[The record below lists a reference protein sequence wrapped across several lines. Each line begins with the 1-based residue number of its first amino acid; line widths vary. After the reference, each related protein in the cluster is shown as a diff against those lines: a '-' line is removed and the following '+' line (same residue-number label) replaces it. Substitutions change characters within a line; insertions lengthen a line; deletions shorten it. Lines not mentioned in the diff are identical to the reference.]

1 MIPFDWVEPDSL
13 KEAVSLLDADDP
25 SVRPIAGGTALM
37 LMMKPGFFVPSR
49 LVSLGKIEPGYSAVQ
64 AGSDGSLRVGAMVSL
79 AELERSPE
87 ALGRFPLMK
96 GALRTLSNIRVRNVA
111 RVGGALAHGDPHM
124 DLPPLFA
131 TLGARVSVVGLNGT
145 REIAVE
151 DLYLGYYQTVLK
163 NNELI
168 TEAIVPPLNGAKA
181 AYKKVTSRS
190 ADDWP
195 ALNMGVRLELA
206 DSNTIKAA
214 RVVLG
219 AASERVT
226 RLAQTEKLLT
236 GASLNDALFKRA
248 SESAAA
254 EARFVSDAHGSAAY
268 KRELL
273 RVYLPRT
280 IREAL
285 S

>member
-1 MIPFDWVEPDSL
+1 MIPFDWVEPTSL
-13 KEAVSLLDADDP
+13 KEAVSLLDPED
-25 SVRPIAGGTALM
+25 STVRPIAGGTALM

-49 LVSLGKIEPGYSAVQ
+49 LVSLANIEAAYSAVRTDSN
-64 AGSDGSLRVGAMVSL
+64 GDLRIGAMVSL
-79 AELERSPE
+79 AELERSSE
-87 ALGRFPLMK
+87 AIGRFPVMK

-131 TLGARVSVVGLNGT
+131 TLGARVSVVDPNGT

-151 DLYLGYYQTVLK
+151 DLYLGYYQTVLR

-168 TEAIVPPLNGAKA
+168 AEAIVPPLNGART
-181 AYKKVTSRS
+181 AYQKVTSRS

-195 ALNMGVRLELA
+195 ALNMGVRLEMA
-206 DSNTIKAA
+206 DARTIKSA

-226 RLAQTEKLLT
+226 RLAQTEKLLA
-236 GASLNDALFKRA
+236 GSPVDEAILKRA
-248 SESAAA
+248 GECAAA

-268 KRELL
+268 KKELL

-280 IREAL
+280 IKEAL

>member
-49 LVSLGKIEPGYSAVQ
+49 LVSLGRIEPGYSAVQ

-168 TEAIVPPLNGAKA
+168 AEAIVPPLNGAKA

>member
-1 MIPFDWVEPDSL
+1 MIPFDWVEPASL
-13 KEAVSLLDADDP
+13 KEAVSLLDADD
-25 SVRPIAGGTALM
+25 STVRPISGGTALM

-49 LVSLGKIEPGYSAVQ
+49 LVSLAKIEADYSSIR
-64 AGSDGSLRVGAMVSL
+64 AGGDGSLRVGAMTSL
-79 AELERSPE
+79 AELERS
-87 ALGRFPLMK
+87 AAAIVNFPVMK
-96 GALRTLSNIRVRNVA
+96 GALQTLSNIRVRNVA

-131 TLGARVSVVGLNGT
+131 TLGARVSVVGPDGT
-145 REIAVE
+145 RDIAVE

-168 TEAIVPPLNGAKA
+168 AEAIVPPLNGARA
-181 AYKKVTSRS
+181 AYKKITSRS

-195 ALNMGVRLELA
+195 ALNMGVRLEMA
-206 DSNTIKAA
+206 DANTIKAA

-226 RLAQTEKLLT
+226 RLAQTESLLT
-236 GASLNDALFKRA
+236 GAIVNDGLLKRV

-254 EARFVSDAHGSAAY
+254 EARFVSDAHGSSAY

-280 IREAL
+280 IKEAL

>member
-1 MIPFDWVEPDSL
+1 MIPFDWVEPASL
-13 KEAVSLLDADDP
+13 KEAVSLLDADD
-25 SVRPIAGGTALM
+25 STVRPISGGTALM

-49 LVSLGKIEPGYSAVQ
+49 LVSLAKIEADYSSIR
-64 AGSDGSLRVGAMVSL
+64 AGGDGSLRVGAMTSL
-79 AELERSPE
+79 AELERS
-87 ALGRFPLMK
+87 AAAIVNFPVMK
-96 GALRTLSNIRVRNVA
+96 GALQTLSNIRVRNVA

-131 TLGARVSVVGLNGT
+131 TLGARVSVVGPDGT
-145 REIAVE
+145 RDIAVE

-168 TEAIVPPLNGAKA
+168 AEAIVPPLNGARA
-181 AYKKVTSRS
+181 AYKKITSRS

-195 ALNMGVRLELA
+195 ALNMGVRLEMA
-206 DSNTIKAA
+206 DANTIKAA

-226 RLAQTEKLLT
+226 RLAQTESLLT
-236 GASLNDALFKRA
+236 GAIVNDGLLKRV

-280 IREAL
+280 IKEAL